1 MLTRSTTSLRLMLI
15 DRLLPAMLGL
25 LLVGALAANWVALRA
40 ATKAY
45 DRGLLDTAFAIAEQ
59 LRVVDGKLQLPL
71 SQQARAVLLTDKF
84 DQVFYAVHGSQGELL
99 DGNPELPMPP
109 LEDWQQMGSEGRW
122 YYDGTL
128 AGEPVRL
135 AGYQRHFGDQTV
147 TILAAETLVKRKE
160 LVRDILLGML
170 LPEVLLVLVAA
181 SVIWFGVR
189 SGLRPLDTLRAEL
202 ADRSQA
208 DLRPVTVSVPEEI
221 QPVVTEVNGL
231 LMRLDTALTS
241 QRHFVSDAAHQL
253 RTPLA
258 TALLYSANLAR
269 PELPDAARA
278 RFASKA
284 TEQLKRLERLI
295 QDVLLF
301 ARGESIGRDVI
312 PAAALIAEAA
322 QTLEPLCRDKGVD
335 FSVCAE
341 VGEVQIV
348 GSRKALGGALLNLL
362 ENALQA
368 SEGRHDGSA
377 KVCLNVVADERS
389 VLIHVQDSGKGIA
402 PEVQARIFEPF
413 FTTRGQGTGLG
424 LAIALGV
431 ARAHGGTIEVSSV
444 AGQGSDFVLRLPA
457 ATMTEEQSTQ

>member
-1 MLTRSTTSLRLMLI
+1 MSDAAQI
-15 DRLLPAMLGL
+15 PA
-25 LLVGALAANWVALRA
+25 
-40 ATKAY
+40 
-45 DRGLLDTAFAIAEQ
+45 
-59 LRVVDGKLQLPL
+59 
-71 SQQARAVLLTDKF
+71 
-84 DQVFYAVHGSQGELL
+84 
-99 DGNPELPMPP
+99 PELKAQQLQRAFDVFNQVS
-109 LEDWQQMGSEGRW
+109 LELTQAYEGLQAKVESL
-122 YYDGTL
+122 T
-128 AGEPVRL
+128 
-135 AGYQRHFGDQTV
+135 
-147 TILAAETLVKRKE
+147 
-160 LVRDILLGML
+160 
-170 LPEVLLVLVAA
+170 
-181 SVIWFGVR
+181 
-189 SGLRPLDTLRAEL
+189 AEL
-202 ADRSQA
+202 AVANGELRRQYQEKEALSERLSLLLNALPAGVVVLDSTARISEANPVARSMLGDSISGENWSALAESKLAATDAPDEWQLADRRVSIA
-208 DLRPVTVSVPEEI
+208 ESALDSAGGRILLIHDITVAHELKANVERH
-221 QPVVTEVNGL
+221 Q
-231 LMRLDTALTS
+231 RLAAMGEMAASL
-241 QRHFVSDAAHQL
+241 AHQL

-368 SEGRHDGSA
+368 SEVRHDGSA
-377 KVCLNVVADERS
+377 KVCLKAVVYGRN

-431 ARAHGGTIEVSSV
+431 ARAHGGTIEVSSTPE
-444 AGQGSDFVLRLPA
+444 QGSDFVLRLPA
-457 ATMTEEQSTQ
+457 VTMADESTRQ